1 MYIDHVVFFWENI
14 TDIIPSFWTRIH
26 AVAIKCH
33 KDNMIQQFPPL
44 FLIQSE
50 GYESKSSNYVAL
62 CNVKL
67 GLKGQKRC
75 KTTATFCNMVY
86 PLCPGLLYGPK
97 YSWAKLC
104 KWLTIA
110 RKEAGLSS

>member
-1 MYIDHVVFFWENI
+1 
-14 TDIIPSFWTRIH
+14 
-26 AVAIKCH
+26 
-33 KDNMIQQFPPL
+33 MIQQFPPL